1 MEHRLFLG
9 VTVMKRNWVAGLL
22 ITAVSIAAIVFIIK
36 GNLYVSV
43 LFMTALFALT
53 NGFRAVS
60 FKEKGFERE
69 SKWMKG
75 MSIFFSIAFL
85 IILAVIIF

>member
-1 MEHRLFLG
+1 
-9 VTVMKRNWVAGLL
+9 MKRNWVAGLL

-75 MSIFFSIAFL
+75 MSIFFSIAFF

>member
-1 MEHRLFLG
+1 
-9 VTVMKRNWVAGLL
+9 MKRNWIAGLS
-22 ITAVSIAAIVFIIK
+22 IAAVSIAALVSIIYR
-36 GNLYVSV
+36 NLDMAV

-69 SKWMKG
+69 AKWMKG
-75 MSIFFSIAFL
+75 MSIFFIIAFVVIL
-85 IILAVIIF
+85 ILVIF